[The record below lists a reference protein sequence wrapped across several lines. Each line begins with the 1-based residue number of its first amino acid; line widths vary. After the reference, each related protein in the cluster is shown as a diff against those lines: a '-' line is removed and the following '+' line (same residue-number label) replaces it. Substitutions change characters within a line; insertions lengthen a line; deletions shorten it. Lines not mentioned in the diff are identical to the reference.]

1 MKDIK
6 VSEVLSKEFERIY
19 EDDPVSTVFGKLKS
33 NEKDKTLVVFS
44 KSNQYIGIITN
55 KEMYRTNVSTE
66 SEKAKNIAVRVA
78 KLDINESLPDAVK
91 ILLNTHVS
99 KLPVFEKDKVV
110 GVLTYDEVLKAV
122 SKSKIGEYPVSKFY
136 TSEPFIVDANDPIS
150 KVIHLFRARNI
161 SRAPVIE
168 SGKLQGIVSMRDII
182 ARVNY
187 PKQKQS
193 VGAISGEK
201 IDILENPVK
210 GIMNKSL
217 ITAKDSELVKK
228 VIDKMFQYN
237 ISGMPITENDVL
249 KGIVTKSDLLEPVA
263 LLSREKEQ
271 KFFINAAGDLNKL
284 DSFDKHKINKDLQ
297 NFMDRYDE
305 WFSEGHMFVY
315 FKEHKEKT
323 RKQPYIFCKI
333 RFATDRGTFSA
344 SDHDY
349 GADQSLHRT
358 LEHLERQIVSIK
370 ERKIQNKKDK
380 RVKRRF

>member
-1 MKDIK
+1 M
-6 VSEVLSKEFERIY
+6 
-19 EDDPVSTVFGKLKS
+19 
-33 NEKDKTLVVFS
+33 N
-44 KSNQYIGIITN
+44 
-55 KEMYRTNVSTE
+55 
-66 SEKAKNIAVRVA
+66 
-78 KLDINESLPDAVK
+78 
-91 ILLNTHVS
+91 
-99 KLPVFEKDKVV
+99 
-110 GVLTYDEVLKAV
+110 
-122 SKSKIGEYPVSKFY
+122 KFY
-136 TSEPFIVDANDPIS
+136 TSEPFIVDSNDPIS

-168 SGKLQGIVSMRDII
+168 DGKLQGVVSMRDIV

-201 IDILENPVK
+201 IDVLENPVK
-210 GIMNKSL
+210 GIMSKSI
-217 ITAKDSELVKK
+217 ITAKGSELVKK
-228 VIDKMFQYN
+228 VIEKMFQYN
-237 ISGMPITENDVL
+237 ISGMPVTEDGNTL
-249 KGIVTKSDLLEPVA
+249 RGIVTKSDLLEPVA

-271 KFFINAAGDLNKL
+271 KFFINASGDLNKL

-297 NFMDRYDE
+297 NFVDRYDN

-333 RFATDRGTFSA
+333 RFATDRGVFSA

-358 LEHLERQIVSIK
+358 LEHLERQIVSSK